1 MTRRYTFRLG
11 IGSGFHCRYPFHRQ
25 NSPALCTMV
34 LLVIRVYRRLVGFC
48 HSEKVKMCSSHS
60 LRHQPLLS
68 GGGGLQ
74 FLCWLGLV
82 SPLCTPLIRVCFLFV
97 FRVCFLFVIRVCF
110 LFVISVYIFRSFPY
124 WIAGYV
130 AGFLIIVALHG
141 PVPAHPP
148 TIIHP
153 RTDQIIAGWHS
164 DPRQRSIPRYAW
176 PPKKQSKPPGR

>member
-11 IGSGFHCRYPFHRQ
+11 IESGFHCRYPFHRQ

-82 SPLCTPLIRVCFLFV
+82 SPLCTAAFDTLERAEH
-97 FRVCFLFVIRVCF
+97 
-110 LFVISVYIFRSFPY
+110 
-124 WIAGYV
+124 WT
-130 AGFLIIVALHG
+130 ALHVAQTILPLLG
-141 PVPAHPP
+141 TNGSPDLAASSTSSETAQPLEPVYARSRSRD
-148 TIIHP
+148 TYCMQIHSAKSSQV
-153 RTDQIIAGWHS
+153 DGEVHS
-164 DPRQRSIPRYAW
+164 QLPVIDSAESFI
-176 PPKKQSKPPGR
+176 